1 MSYIPL
7 LPPRTLAVGWWTV
20 EGFPD
25 ICISGMLTVVK
36 DIEDAGFYIP
46 LLEME
51 RGAREQAGRQGS
63 LVVS

>member
-1 MSYIPL
+1 
-7 LPPRTLAVGWWTV
+7 
-20 EGFPD
+20 
-25 ICISGMLTVVK
+25 MLTVVK